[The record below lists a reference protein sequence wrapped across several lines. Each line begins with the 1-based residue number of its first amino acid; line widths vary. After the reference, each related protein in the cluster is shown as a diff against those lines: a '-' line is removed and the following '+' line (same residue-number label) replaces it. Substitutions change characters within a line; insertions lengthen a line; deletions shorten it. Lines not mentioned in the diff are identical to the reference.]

1 MKLILT
7 FNTLS
12 GRETIETDCSDETL
26 AKVWNFLSQET
37 AASSVDF
44 VYDGHMVN
52 ARLARESRPDGFC
65 RDIMCD
71 EFLNFGR

>member
-1 MKLILT
+1 MKLILS

-12 GRETIETDCSDETL
+12 GRQTIETDCSDETL
-26 AKVWNFLSQET
+26 VKAWNFLSQET

-52 ARLARESRPDGFC
+52 ARLGERLSTKDGFC
-65 RDIMCD
+65 RDIMCE
-71 EFLNFGR
+71 EFLNFK